1 MAVSMKSRVLIAVV
15 GLLVAFVGWVAWSI
29 EGEYGSG
36 TLFVVETHQDGSA
49 IVYDVDEQE
58 GTRTPVFE
66 GSQQEAVAFMERRR
80 SEGRELPPTSV
91 DHRCRRAAG
100 GRGSGS
106 APQAA
111 EARLTTAEPLPD
123 VWRGLAGAAPGSRR
137 AQ

>member
-36 TLFVVETHQDGSA
+36 TPFVVETHQDGSA

-80 SEGRELPPTSV
+80 SEGENFLLPALIIV
-91 DHRCRRAAG
+91 
-100 GRGSGS
+100 
-106 APQAA
+106 
-111 EARLTTAEPLPD
+111 
-123 VWRGLAGAAPGSRR
+123 AGALLVVVALVPLRR
-137 AQ
+137 LRKHA